1 MIKADDFGWFID
13 LPCSICRK
21 DNCPG
26 AVHVW
31 LPNKIGNVEIVEG
44 DVNPGKCE
52 YKCFT
57 VCFDNKGFVEKK
69 KKCRFKSR

>member
-31 LPNKIGNVEIVEG
+31 LPNKIGNVENGYET
-44 DVNPGKCE
+44 VNEAMEDAKDTLCIHSSFCE
-52 YKCFT
+52 S
-57 VCFDNKGFVEKK
+57 N
-69 KKCRFKSR
+69 